1 MSWVEEVIGEKV
13 QTVLTV
19 DTVHLVQTVH
29 TVNTIYTNVAIRHV
43 MILLKNCLEFL
54 NYKW

>member
-29 TVNTIYTNVAIRHV
+29 TVNTIYTNVA
-43 MILLKNCLEFL
+43 M
-54 NYKW
+54 YKTCSDTFEKLSRISQL